1 MTNAIDFREIFDRIP
16 SPYMLLDRDLR
27 YVAANPAYLRTVGR
41 NWTALEGRYLFDA
54 FPSEGANRHELE
66 ASIARARDTG
76 EVDELPL
83 IHYAIERPAQL
94 GGGFEDR
101 IWSATH
107 TPIPDATGATRFILQ
122 HTQDVTAIQRLKDAA
137 LGQRSS
143 AARLGDDVL
152 RRAETV
158 QTQIR
163 QLRTLFMQ
171 APSFMAVLRGPNH
184 IFDLA
189 NNAYTQL
196 IGHRDVTGLPL
207 EVALPEVVEQ
217 GFVALLD
224 QVLKTREAFVGR
236 RVKVALQREAGA
248 PLEERYLD
256 FVYQPII
263 EVDGAVAGV
272 FVEGIDM
279 TEQVQADERQRLLLD
294 ELNHRVKN
302 TLATVQAIAQ
312 QTLRGARD
320 PETFATAFE
329 SRLLALSQTH
339 NALTDSHWAGAG
351 LRPILLQELGPYG
364 PERVEM
370 KGPDVHLPARVALS
384 LGMVFHELATN
395 AAKYGALATAG
406 KLILTWSTSNDVL
419 RFEWRE
425 TGGPAVVMPE
435 RRGFGSR
442 LIERSITGELRGWV
456 EADYAPDGLVTR
468 FETPL
473 VRDQA

>member
-16 SPYMLLDRDLR
+16 SPYMLLDRDLCF
-27 YVAANPAYLRTVGR
+27 VAANAAYLQTTSRDWVD
-41 NWTALEGRYLFDA
+41 LEGRNLFDA
-54 FPSEGANRHELE
+54 FPSEGASRRELE
-66 ASIARARDTG
+66 ASIKRARDSG

-83 IHYAIERPAQL
+83 IHYAIERPAHL

-107 TPIPDATGATRFILQ
+107 TPIPDETGATRFVLQ

-137 LGQRSS
+137 LGPRSS

-158 QTQIR
+158 QTQSR
-163 QLRTLFMQ
+163 ELRNLFMQ

-184 IFDLA
+184 VFDLA
-189 NNAYTQL
+189 NNAYARL
-196 IGHRDVTGLPL
+196 IGHRDVIGLPL
-207 EVALPEVVEQ
+207 RTALPEVVEQ
-217 GFVALLD
+217 GFAELLD
-224 QVLKTREAFVGR
+224 RVLETREAFVGR
-236 RVKVALQREAGA
+236 RVKVALQREAHT

-256 FVYQPII
+256 FVYQPILDP
-263 EVDGAVAGV
+263 DGTASGV

-279 TEQVQADERQRLLLD
+279 TDQVHADDRQRLLLD

-320 PETFATAFE
+320 PETFAAAFE

-351 LRPILLQELGPYG
+351 LRQILLQELGPYG
-364 PERVEM
+364 EERVFM
-370 KGPDVHLPARVALS
+370 SGPEVHLPARVALS

-395 AAKYGALATAG
+395 AAKYGALSKAG
-406 KLILTWSTSNDVL
+406 KLFLTWSVSDGVL

-425 TGGPAVVMPE
+425 AGGPPVTRPE

-442 LIERSITGELRGWV
+442 LIERSITSELRGQV
-456 EADYAPDGLVTR
+456 VADYEPDGLITR
-468 FETPL
+468 FQTPL
-473 VRDQA
+473 IGDAS